1 MVKQELRQPVTLDG
15 LHYNVEKFFVKKI
28 FLHLDD
34 VRVIEVFEV
43 LDLFNGMNLML
54 FLHWNDFAYAFDFTD
69 TVDNFAYEA
78 GRTPIKDFREMVK
91 LKNLPNIVP
100 HELPVTYLIKLIR
113 IGLGICQLA
122 DVFFYERFATYL
134 LIIIL
139 YF

>member
-1 MVKQELRQPVTLDG
+1 MIKQEFRQSVALDG
-15 LHYNVEKFFVKKI
+15 LHYNVEEFFVKKI

-34 VRVIEVFEV
+34 VEVIEVFEV
-43 LDLFNGMNLML
+43 LDLFKCMNLLL
-54 FLHWNDFAYAFDFTD
+54 FLHWNDFAYALNFTD

-78 GRTPIKDFREMVK
+78 CRTPIKDFREIVK
-91 LKNLPNIVP
+91 LKNLPTIVP